1 MIKKLFEN
9 GIKFNI
15 FSYIILNDI
24 PNKKMKIIIN
34 IFTI

>member
-24 PNKKMKIIIN
+24 PNKKNENNK
-34 IFTI
+34 